1 MDADV
6 NLESGDVFWA
16 TAQNTSLLYV
26 SSGGTVIMKGEPK
39 VLLSVSSKA
48 MIKLILALFLPTSA
62 FDALP
67 DASPRSARPVDNT
80 SDVVY
85 NDKRYAPK
93 LLSKTAY
100 QPGTVFV
107 MDAVHL
113 PYGCSVWPSFWTR
126 E

>member
-48 MIKLILALFLPTSA
+48 MIKLILALFSPHPRLGR
-62 FDALP
+62 
-67 DASPRSARPVDNT
+67 ASRRIASLG
-80 SDVVY
+80 S
-85 NDKRYAPK
+85 
-93 LLSKTAY
+93 
-100 QPGTVFV
+100 
-107 MDAVHL
+107 
-113 PYGCSVWPSFWTR
+113 PSR
-126 E
+126 QHIRRRLQR